1 MELALKNLSNQELE
15 TLTKDILLVSAKH
28 SVTEGHLLL
37 TEVKLA
43 FARFH
48 AVFSDKSFNSD
59 NKADSNPDYFAGI
72 SIAILKSTIKSMV
85 KSPSLYHRQD
95 AYDLYSIIEKT
106 LSNNNLQSNKDLI
119 DELVNVLEEEENQN
133 KLRQLNII
141 SIFKTLKKYK
151 NNYEQNSKSLEK
163 NKEERSNPSLQLR
176 QALETA
182 VANYFSFVGIKS
194 TTESWSL
201 FYNELIQTL
210 QKNNK
215 SLTTISSNGALIA

>member
-1 MELALKNLSNQELE
+1 MELVLKNLSNQELE

-72 SIAILKSTIKSMV
+72 SITILKSTIKSMV
-85 KSPSLYHRQD
+85 KSPALYHRQD
-95 AYDLYSIIEKT
+95 AYDLYNIVENT
-106 LSNNNLQSNKDLI
+106 LNISQLRSNKELI

-151 NNYEQNSKSLEK
+151 NNYTQNSKYQDK
-163 NKEERSNPSLQLR
+163 NKEGRSNPSLQLR
-176 QALETA
+176 QALEAA

-194 TTESWSL
+194 TTENWRQ
-201 FYNELIQTL
+201 FYSELIQTL

-215 SLTTISSNGALIA
+215 NFTSQDSTGALIA